1 MLRRTVLLL
10 SVALPLAALD
20 LAHKLSMP
28 TEEWAYHPRGPAWI
42 AMSAAVVLG
51 CVALARVP
59 SAAVAAMA
67 GVLAAGAGGNGV
79 SAIVW
84 ERGIPNPVVVD
95 LGQAVIAFNLA
106 DILSLVGVL
115 LLMVELSS
123 VTIRN
128 RERLLPPRE
137 FARMLSNRRKAS
149 IRGSG
154 RSPREDP

>member
-1 MLRRTVLLL
+1 MLRRTLLLL
-10 SVALPLAALD
+10 SVALPLAAFD
-20 LAHKLSMP
+20 LAHKLTEP
-28 TEEWAYHPRGPAWI
+28 TEKWAYHPRGLAWI

-51 CVALARVP
+51 CLALTRVP

-84 ERGIPNPVVVD
+84 ERGIPNPLLVD
-95 LGQAVIAFNLA
+95 LDRAVIAFNLA
-106 DILSLVGVL
+106 DILTLVGVL

-128 RERLLPPRE
+128 REQLLPPRE

-149 IRGSG
+149 ICGSG